1 MNRLFELLKRVQGWR
16 AKVQSAGSSGEKSE
30 NPQESGTSLSTPNKP
45 ATKIMPYAASGLMLL
60 AAISS
65 WYLYQYNQYTTKQ
78 PDSTQS
84 PASPPI
90 SASQPVAASSV
101 AETIA
106 TLPPSASGTNSSSKW
121 THPAA
126 NRQPKHRRPA
136 QPASAPRADAL
147 TVAYQSLSEGNL
159 EQAEQSY
166 LAVLASQP
174 HEKDALLGLAVIAQ
188 RRMQAERATALFRQV
203 LREDLGNTTA
213 AAGLVSLSALA
224 DPVAAESQ
232 LRELLSIKPDAAELH
247 YALGGVLARQQR
259 WSEAQPAFFRAY
271 SLAPEKALYAY
282 NLAVS
287 LDHLRQT
294 AAARPYYEKAIQLA
308 QAGDTTINRDLVE
321 RRIKELDSSRK

>member
-1 MNRLFELLKRVQGWR
+1 MNRLLNLLKRLQGWR
-16 AKVQSAGSSGEKSE
+16 AKVQPAASSIEKSE
-30 NPQESGTSLSTPNKP
+30 KSPQSGASLSTPNKP
-45 ATKIMPYAASGLMLL
+45 ATKIIPYAATGLMLL
-60 AAISS
+60 AAVSA

-78 PDSTQS
+78 PDITQF
-84 PASPPI
+84 PASPPV
-90 SASQPVAASSV
+90 SASQPSAAPSV

-106 TLPPSASGTNSSSKW
+106 ALPPSASGTDSSNHW

-136 QPASAPRADAL
+136 QLASNPRTDAL

-166 LAVLASQP
+166 LAALAAQP

-188 RRMQAERATALFRQV
+188 RRMQPERATALYRQV
-203 LREDLGNTTA
+203 LREDIGNTTA

-224 DPVAAESQ
+224 DPGSAESQ
-232 LRELLSIKPDAAELH
+232 LRELLDIKPASAELH

-259 WSEAQPAFFRAY
+259 WGEAQLAFFRAY

-287 LDHLRQT
+287 LDHLRQ
-294 AAARPYYEKAIQLA
+294 ASAARPYYEKAIQLV
-308 QAGDTTINRDLVE
+308 QVGDTTINRDLIE
-321 RRIKELDSSRK
+321 RRIKELSNSH